1 MEKHFK
7 VIKRVPVRN
16 TPLQWQN
23 AGKIL
28 EIFVILSKVEM
39 FFFSMILYTECA
51 IIFNEVK
58 LEFIKDEF

>member
-1 MEKHFK
+1 MQNLTAFS
-7 VIKRVPVRN
+7 IKA
-16 TPLQWQN
+16 TWTIKELMQN